1 MKLKL
6 DENGNVVVQDG
17 KPVYVYDDGKEVA
30 YDVPAAVA
38 KISALN
44 AEAKQHR
51 EAKELAESKL
61 KAFDGIENAELARK
75 ALETVKNLDDKKL
88 IDAGEAEKVKAEV
101 VKQYE
106 LKLAEKDAEVAKAQT
121 ALHNEVI
128 GGAFARSSFIL
139 EKMSIPS
146 DMVQA
151 YFGKHFTYEN
161 GKVVAKDSLGNQIF
175 SRKSPGEMADFD
187 EAIEQIVS
195 TYPQKDHILKASGN
209 SGSGSGG
216 VGGDGGFKNPWS
228 KEHWNMT
235 EQGKIFKESPEKAKQ
250 LAAQAGLKI

>member
-38 KISALN
+38 KIGSLN

-51 EAKELAESKL
+51 EAKEAAEAKL
-61 KAFDGIENAELARK
+61 KAFDGIENAEAAKK

-106 LKLAEKDAEVAKAQT
+106 LKLAEKDAEITKAQN
-121 ALHNEVI
+121 ALHSEVI
-128 GGAFARSSFIL
+128 GGAFARSQFIL
-139 EKMSIPS
+139 DKMAIPA

-161 GKVVAKDSLGNQIF
+161 GKVIAKDALGNQIF
-175 SRKSPGEMADFD
+175 SRKVPGEAADFD

-195 TYPQKDHILKASGN
+195 NYPQKEYILKASGN

-216 VGGDGGFKNPWS
+216 SSGEGGFKNPWM
-228 KEHWNMT
+228 KDHWNMT
-235 EQGKIFKESPEKAKQ
+235 EQGKIFKESPERARQ
-250 LAAQAGLKI
+250 LAEQAGIKI